1 MLPKLPPSV
10 VLFSVIPFLPDVA
23 LIALHTMRLGLL
35 FAHDTQPKLLGFIA
49 LSLLIITLILLGLFG
64 PVAIPGSF
72 PVNRR
77 AVLLLAVYAIPVA

>member
-23 LIALHTMRLGLL
+23 LIAPHAMRLGLL